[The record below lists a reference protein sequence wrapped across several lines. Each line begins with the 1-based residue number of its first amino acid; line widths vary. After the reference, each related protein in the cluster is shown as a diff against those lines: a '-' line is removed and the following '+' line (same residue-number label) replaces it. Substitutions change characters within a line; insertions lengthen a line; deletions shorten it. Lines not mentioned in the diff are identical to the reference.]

1 MGTHVEAVAQ
11 LGMNDAIASRVPDE
25 AKRLSAF
32 FRVWWY
38 AGRPAPCALAPR
50 PR

>member
-11 LGMNDAIASRVPDE
+11 LSSDDAYARRVPDE